1 VNAAHS
7 HTAVCQTEDFFFL
20 SVLMPFAL
28 YSKSSESCNGFIF
41 TLKQDLILNHFQS
54 EIASTFHT
62 CLQRK
67 SNTLKQTLY
76 FECKRLK

>member
-1 VNAAHS
+1 
-7 HTAVCQTEDFFFL
+7 
-20 SVLMPFAL
+20 MPFAL

-62 CLQRK
+62 FTK
-67 SNTLKQTLY
+67 KKQHIEANII
-76 FECKRLK
+76 F